1 MSIIYPKFGTAD
13 LTNCEREQIHLAG
26 SIQPHGALL
35 VVADSDLT
43 ILQASANARDF
54 LGLDGDPQGM
64 RLEALGGDLWR
75 EVWRTPRVR
84 APIPYVTRCKSGPG
98 ARPLNV
104 LLHRAGAGEIV
115 VELEHAGE
123 PRDFGADIERAL
135 AGMLGATSLQGLCD
149 ESARVFKE
157 IAGYD
162 RVMIYRF
169 DDEGH
174 GEVYAE
180 TRRPELEPF
189 LGNRYPAS
197 DIPQIARRLYMT
209 NRVRMLADVHYQPAP
224 LIPKLSPVTGG
235 ELDMS
240 LCFLRS
246 VSPIHIQYLQNMGVA
261 ATLVVSLMVGDK
273 LWGLVSCHHYSPR
286 HLHFEM
292 RSVCELLGE
301 ALGTRIAALESFWQ
315 SQGEISV
322 RRLEARMV
330 ESISRHGDWR
340 GALFDSA
347 RSLLLPL
354 AAEGAALVFEGEIR
368 TTGETPSTEDIR
380 ALAKWIG
387 PQLKDGLFATAGLA
401 AIAPDFARLTGPAA
415 GIVAAPVSADQSEM
429 LLWFRPERVRT
440 VTWGGNPFKAPS
452 SGDDPLELSPRR
464 SFAQWHQVVAGA
476 SDPWTAA
483 DLNAARL
490 IGASVS
496 DVILQF
502 RAASLVIAR
511 DQLEQ
516 VRSRVHASEQQTLV
530 ADPAGVVLE
539 INIAFEAL
547 IGAQPGEIRRLDD
560 LPRRFRDAAG
570 FAERLNT
577 LIVARRSWRGEAT
590 LMSGAEL
597 HIRADAVIGADNR
610 LLGFVLLATDL
621 SNRRG
626 AETALARF
634 QSDLLAS
641 QRRLAGRLEGT
652 PDPKARKLLA
662 GLIEN
667 AQLAALEISESE
679 GAQTVPARLKS
690 LGESV
695 ARSAEVLERLAFEER
710 ARREGEG
717 EGE

>member
-1 MSIIYPKFGTAD
+1 VSIIYPKFGTAD

-35 VVADSDLT
+35 VVSDSDLT
-43 ILQASANARDF
+43 ILQASANAREF
-54 LGLDGDPQGM
+54 FGLDRDPQGLP
-64 RLEALGGDLWR
+64 LEALGGDLWR
-75 EVWRTPRVR
+75 GVKQTPRVR
-84 APIPYVTRCKSGPG
+84 SPIPYVTPCTGG
-98 ARPLNV
+98 ADLKPLNA
-104 LLHRAGAGEIV
+104 LLHRAGPGEIV
-115 VELEHAGE
+115 VELERAGGGH
-123 PRDFGADIERAL
+123 DFSADIERAL
-135 AGMLGATSLQGLCD
+135 ATMLGANSLQSLCD
-149 ESARVFKE
+149 ECARVFKE

-209 NRVRMLADVHYQPAP
+209 NRVRMLADVDYQPAP
-224 LIPKLSPVTGG
+224 LVPRLSPVSGA

-240 LCFLRS
+240 MCFLRS
-246 VSPIHIQYLQNMGVA
+246 VSPIHIQYLKNMGVA

-286 HLHFEM
+286 RLHFEL

-315 SQGEISV
+315 SQGEMSV

-330 ESISRHGDWR
+330 ETISRDGDWR
-340 GALFDSA
+340 GALFDTS

-354 AAEGAALVFEGEIR
+354 SAEGAALLFENEIR
-368 TTGETPSTEDIR
+368 AIGETPSTEDIR
-380 ALAKWIG
+380 ALGRWIG
-387 PQLKDGLFATAGLA
+387 PQLRDGLFATSALPA
-401 AIAPDFARLTGPAA
+401 VAPNFAHLTGPAS
-415 GIVAAPVSADQSEM
+415 GVVATPVSADASEM

-440 VTWGGNPFKAPS
+440 VTWGGNPYKAPS

-464 SFAQWHQVVAGA
+464 SFAQWHQVVEGT

-516 VRSRVHASEQQTLV
+516 VRARVHASEQQTLV
-530 ADPAGVVLE
+530 ADPAGAVLE
-539 INIAFEAL
+539 INAAFEAL
-547 IGAQPGEIRRLDD
+547 VGAAPGEIRRLDD
-560 LPRRFRDAAG
+560 LPPRFRDPAA
-570 FAERLNT
+570 FAARLQALT
-577 LIVARRSWRGEAT
+577 QTRRSWRGEAT
-590 LMSGAEL
+590 LETGAEL
-597 HIRADAVIGADNR
+597 HLRADAVIGADDR

-634 QSDLLAS
+634 QAEMLAS
-641 QRRLAGRLEGT
+641 QRRLAGRLEAT

-679 GAQTVPARLKS
+679 GAQAVPARLKS
-690 LGESV
+690 LGDSV

-710 ARREGEG
+710 VRREGG
-717 EGE
+717 

>member
-1 MSIIYPKFGTAD
+1 MSILYPKFGAAD

-26 SIQPHGALL
+26 SIQPHGVLL

-43 ILQASANARDF
+43 ILQASANAREF
-54 LGLDGDPQGM
+54 LELNRDPIGM
-64 RLEALGGDLWR
+64 RLEELAGDLWR
-75 EVWRTPRVR
+75 VVRQTPRVR
-84 APIPYVTRCKSGPG
+84 ASIPYVAPCTAGTGP
-98 ARPLNV
+98 RPLNA
-104 LLHRAGAGEIV
+104 LLHRTGAEEIV
-115 VELEHAGE
+115 VELERAGE
-123 PRDFGADIERAL
+123 SRDFSGDIERAL
-135 AGMLGATSLQGLCD
+135 SAMLAETSLQSLCD
-149 ESARVFKE
+149 ESARVFKD
-157 IAGYD
+157 IIGYD

-169 DDEGH
+169 DEEGH
-174 GEVYAE
+174 GEVFAE
-180 TRRPELEPF
+180 TRRPELEAF

-209 NRVRMLADVHYQPAP
+209 NRVRMLADVNYQPAP
-224 LIPKLSPVTGG
+224 LTPRLSPLTGH

-240 LCFLRS
+240 MCFLRS
-246 VSPIHIQYLQNMGVA
+246 VSPIHIQYLKNMGVA

-273 LWGLVSCHHYSPR
+273 LWGLVSCHHYSRR

-301 ALGTRIAALESFWQ
+301 ALGTRIAALESFMQ
-315 SQGEISV
+315 GQGEMSV

-330 ESISRHGDWR
+330 ETISRDGDWR

-354 AAEGAALVFEGEIR
+354 AADGAALVFEGEIR

-387 PQLKDGLFATAGLA
+387 PQLKDGLFGTAALSTA
-401 AIAPDFARLTGPAA
+401 APNFAHLTGLAA
-415 GIVAAPVSADQSEM
+415 GIVAAAVSADLSEM
-429 LLWFRPERVRT
+429 LLWFRPERMRT

-452 SGDDPLELSPRR
+452 PGDDPLELSPRR
-464 SFAQWHQVVAGA
+464 SFAQWQQVVEGT
-476 SDPWTAA
+476 SDPWSPA

-490 IGASVS
+490 IAASVS

-516 VRSRVHASEQQTLV
+516 VRARVHASEQQTLV
-530 ADPAGVVLE
+530 ADPHGVVLE
-539 INIAFEAL
+539 INTAFETL
-547 IGAQPGEIRRLDD
+547 VGAKPGEIRRLAD
-560 LPRRFRDAAG
+560 LPPRFRDAEG
-570 FAERLNT
+570 FAERLNA
-577 LIVARRSWRGEAT
+577 LIVARRPWRGEAT
-590 LMSGAEL
+590 LESGAEL
-597 HIRADAVIGADNR
+597 HLRADAVIGADER

-621 SNRRG
+621 SNRRD
-626 AETALARF
+626 AENALARF

-641 QRRLAGRLEGT
+641 QRRLAGRLET
-652 PDPKARKLLA
+652 TTDPKARKLLA

-679 GAQTVPARLKS
+679 GAQAVPARLKS

-695 ARSAEVLERLAFEER
+695 ARSAEVLERLAFEEKKS
-710 ARREGEG
+710 RRKNH
-717 EGE
+717 

>member
-1 MSIIYPKFGTAD
+1 MSIIHPKFGTAD

-43 ILQASANARDF
+43 ILQASANAREF
-54 LGLDGDPQGM
+54 FGLDRDPQGLS
-64 RLEALGGDLWR
+64 LEALGGDLWR
-75 EVWRTPRVR
+75 GVRQTPRVR
-84 APIPYVTRCKSGPG
+84 SPIPYVLPCAVG
-98 ARPLNV
+98 ANRRPLNA
-104 LLHRAGAGEIV
+104 LLHRASADEIV
-115 VELEHAGE
+115 VELERAGDLH
-123 PRDFGADIERAL
+123 DFSSDIDRAL
-135 AGMLGATSLQGLCD
+135 ATVLSATSLQTLCD
-149 ESARVFKE
+149 ESARIFKE

-169 DDEGH
+169 DEEGH
-174 GEVYAE
+174 GEVFAE
-180 TRRPELEPF
+180 TKRQELEPF

-209 NRVRMLADVHYQPAP
+209 NRVRMLADVNYEPAP
-224 LIPKLSPVTGG
+224 LWPRLSPVTGA

-240 LCFLRS
+240 MCFLRS
-246 VSPIHIQYLQNMGVA
+246 VSPIHIQYLKNMGVA

-315 SQGEISV
+315 SQGEMSV

-330 ESISRHGDWR
+330 ETISRDGDWR

-354 AAEGAALVFEGEIR
+354 AAEGAALLFENDIR

-380 ALAKWIG
+380 ALGRWIG
-387 PQLKDGLFATAGLA
+387 PQLRDGLFATSALP
-401 AIAPDFARLTGPAA
+401 AIAPNFAHLTGSAA
-415 GIVAAPVSADQSEM
+415 GVVAAPVSPDTSEM
-429 LLWFRPERVRT
+429 LIWFRPERVRT
-440 VTWGGNPFKAPS
+440 VTWGGNPYKTPS
-452 SGDDPLELSPRR
+452 PGDDPRELSPRR
-464 SFAQWHQVVAGA
+464 SFAQWHQVVEDT

-490 IGASVS
+490 IGSSVS

-516 VRSRVHASEQQTLV
+516 VRARVHASEQQTLV
-530 ADPAGVVLE
+530 ADPSGAVLE
-539 INIAFEAL
+539 INTAFETL
-547 IGAQPGEIRRLDD
+547 VGAAPGAIRRLDD
-560 LPRRFRDAAG
+560 LPPLFRDAPAC
-570 FAERLNT
+570 AERLKALT
-577 LIVARRSWRGEAT
+577 RSRRPWRGEAT
-590 LMSGAEL
+590 LASGAEL
-597 HIRADAVIGADNR
+597 HMRADAVIGADDR
-610 LLGFVLLATDL
+610 LLGFVLLANDL

-634 QSDLLAS
+634 QAEILAS
-641 QRRLAGRLEGT
+641 QRRLAGRLEGA

-679 GAQTVPARLKS
+679 GAQGVPERLKS
-690 LGESV
+690 LGDSV
-695 ARSAEVLERLAFEER
+695 ARSAEVLERLAFEEK
-710 ARREGEG
+710 ARRES
-717 EGE
+717 